1 MQQVGGLL
9 ITTISLLNMSDYV
22 FVLKNYSFVFATG
35 TFTFQGVSFLRL
47 KRILL
52 LDIFSPFLTNLE
64 DFFVNLIV
72 WRWKLGTTFI
82 H

>member
-47 KRILL
+47 K
-52 LDIFSPFLTNLE
+52 
-64 DFFVNLIV
+64 
-72 WRWKLGTTFI
+72 
-82 H
+82 